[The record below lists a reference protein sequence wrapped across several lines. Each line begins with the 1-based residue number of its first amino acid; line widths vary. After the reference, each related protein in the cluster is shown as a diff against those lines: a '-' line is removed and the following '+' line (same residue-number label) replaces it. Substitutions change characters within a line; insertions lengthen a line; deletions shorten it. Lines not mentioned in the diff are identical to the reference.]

1 MPETPKM
8 NGQWIGRYE
17 GTQQGQI
24 IVNIDERQS
33 GFEASASI
41 IDDNAALPIAVASF
55 TTTTKDRDFQCQATV
70 LALNPRT
77 IKVATWKDVQQLFP
91 AGAKISQVADAH
103 VTLDND
109 TLKLSWKTDI
119 GLEGEAALPRSKATA
134 ASELVPTEMTWD
146 SFKAH
151 VTDDDWDNGRFLF
164 RGQNEPRRLRT
175 AFHRLGRAD
184 LLRFMREDI
193 PMLHR
198 NLTAR
203 TKHVFNLE
211 IPNENG
217 AFLHLIQHHGYP
229 TPLLDWTY
237 SPYVAAFFAYRKICN
252 AKADKASPDAKVRIF
267 VLDQRQW
274 GSDFLP
280 LPWLDPAH
288 LHFSVLEFLAIEN
301 ERMVPQQAAST
312 VTNIDDIETYIRSK
326 DSTGEKKYL
335 SAIDL
340 PLRERRRVMQDL
352 SVMGITAGSL
362 FPGLDGACEA
372 LKQRNFDL

>member
-1 MPETPKM
+1 M

-33 GFEASASI
+33 YFQGTATI
-41 IDDNAALPIAVASF
+41 IDDNPALAIAVGF
-55 TTTTKDRDFQCQATV
+55 FRTPTKDSDFQCLASV
-70 LALNPRT
+70 LPLDPRT
-77 IKVATWKDVQQLFP
+77 RKVATWKDVQQFFSTDV
-91 AGAKISQVADAH
+91 KMSQVAETH
-103 VTLDND
+103 GTLDND
-109 TLKLSWKTDI
+109 TFKLQWRTDI
-119 GLEGEAALPRSKATA
+119 GLEGEATLPRSKATA
-134 ASELVPTEMTWD
+134 ASELMPSEMTWD

-151 VTDDDWDNGRFLF
+151 VTDDDWDNGRLLF
-164 RGQNEPRRLRT
+164 RGQSQPWRLQT
-175 AFHRLGRAD
+175 SFHRLGRTD

-198 NLTAR
+198 NLSAR
-203 TKHVFNLE
+203 TKHVFNLD

-237 SPYVAAFFAYRKICN
+237 SPYVAAFFAYRKISN
-252 AKADKASPDAKVRIF
+252 AKADKASPDTKIRIL

-274 GSDFLP
+274 ASDFP
-280 LPWLDPAH
+280 QLPWLDPAH

-340 PLRERRRVMQDL
+340 PLRERRRVMQEL